1 MLSTRVGLT
10 VSLLK
15 RTLSR
20 YLHTHVPPT
29 VIKKQM
35 ANMNVQ
41 YYLSLLQNGNST
53 AAVEISEFFS
63 RKWAKVDLPK
73 T

>member
-1 MLSTRVGLT
+1 
-10 VSLLK
+10 
-15 RTLSR
+15 
-20 YLHTHVPPT
+20 
-29 VIKKQM
+29 M
-35 ANMNVQ
+35 ANVNVQ